1 MRRHSD
7 TLQPGMTAPDFA
19 LADTAGRTHSLR
31 ELLAGGGTLLL
42 VFDRGT
48 W

>member
-1 MRRHSD
+1 MRRRSD
-7 TLQPGMTAPDFA
+7 TLQPGDPAPDFA
-19 LADTAGRTHSLR
+19 LEDTGGRTHTLR
-31 ELLAGGGTLLL
+31 GFLEGGASLLL